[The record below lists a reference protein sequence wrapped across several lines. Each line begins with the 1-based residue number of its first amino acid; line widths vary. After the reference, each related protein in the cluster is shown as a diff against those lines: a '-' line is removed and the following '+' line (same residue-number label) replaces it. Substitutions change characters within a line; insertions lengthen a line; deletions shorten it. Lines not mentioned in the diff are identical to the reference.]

1 MHFRIPIYE
10 MIFIISYWTSHI
22 LLVCVSFVLHVV
34 LAIIYRG
41 KRKIVPSVK
50 NPLLLQSASKLARDI
65 RDGKCKSEDVIQA
78 YIDRIQEVEPYI
90 NATAERCFEDALEK
104 AKEVDALV
112 ASGKC
117 TKEQLALEKPL
128 LGIPVTIKCLF
139 HVKDMPCTAGSLLF
153 SDLKATEDAPNV
165 AALKKAGAI
174 VIATSN
180 APEMGL
186 HIESKNRLYGRTCNP
201 YDTTKICGGSSGGE
215 AALIGAGASVLGLG
229 NDFLGSV
236 RLPAHF
242 TGVFAHKPT
251 IGIMSNRGFLPV
263 ERPGVPGGFWEPEM
277 YSFIVSGPICRY
289 AEDLITSVKV
299 LTLDNE
305 VRMKLDRPV
314 DFKKVKIYYLLEI
327 RSLMVVPVDQEI
339 VAAIKNAASYFEKQY
354 DITPTEVK
362 MPYLF
367 DAIRCICT
375 MLGPTF
381 ARLYQSIAG
390 PKGLGINK
398 KEEAMKLLVGKS
410 KVCFSTLV
418 NFAILTSPLLNR
430 KGKRPY
436 YQKMFETWMDEFKK
450 LLDEDSVLLMPTLP
464 VTAPYHL
471 ESYPFMP
478 SVSYT
483 GIISALGLPATQCP
497 LGLDKH
503 GLPYGIQI
511 VGCKN
516 NDALTIAC
524 AVELER
530 AFGGWKSSEMQ
541 PCGVSNQV

>member
-1 MHFRIPIYE
+1 

-128 LGIPVTIKCLF
+128 LGIPVNKRWRSC
-139 HVKDMPCTAGSLLF
+139 
-153 SDLKATEDAPNV
+153 SDW
-165 AALKKAGAI
+165 
-174 VIATSN
+174 SR
-180 APEMGL
+180 
-186 HIESKNRLYGRTCNP
+186 RLR
-201 YDTTKICGGSSGGE
+201 
-215 AALIGAGASVLGLG
+215 VLGISETIFSLEG
-229 NDFLGSV
+229 G